1 MDERAA
7 EEFREFMHGRWPSM
21 VRLAY
26 GLTGDQACL
35 PAVSCQNGPPGNF

>member
-1 MDERAA
+1 MNEQAD

-26 GLTGDQACL
+26 GLVASG
-35 PAVSCQNGPPGNF
+35 GPVGGS